1 MEYKKVKKGDH
12 EAMLNSITNLI
23 PWNSIWNP
31 YTFPGA
37 QTIVMLVILAMVV
50 TVSFTALFLEG
61 RQRQEFS
68 KRIASLLAVH
78 NLLSHAAGQ
87 KGDSRTEDQYG
98 IVLDCQVCVGTAL
111 KDTLVLYTGEY
122 CPFYPA
128 GVPSAN
134 EWKGL

>member
-1 MEYKKVKKGDH
+1 
-12 EAMLNSITNLI
+12 MLNSITNLHI
-23 PWNSIWNP
+23 SGGSNHCDACNP
-31 YTFPGA
+31 GNGCNRKFHS
-37 QTIVMLVILAMVV
+37 TIFWQED
-50 TVSFTALFLEG
+50 SG
-61 RQRQEFS
+61 RSSQ

-78 NLLSHAAGQ
+78 NFLSHAAGQ

-98 IVLDCQVCVGTAL
+98 VVLDCQVCVGTAL

-134 EWKGL
+134 EWKDL